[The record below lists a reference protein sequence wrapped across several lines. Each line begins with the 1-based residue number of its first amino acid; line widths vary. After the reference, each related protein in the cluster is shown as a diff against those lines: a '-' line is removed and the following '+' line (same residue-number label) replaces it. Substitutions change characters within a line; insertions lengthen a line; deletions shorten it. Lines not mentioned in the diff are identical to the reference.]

1 MGNFTLKK
9 SNLDIV
15 SSKLSNLGIDFKV
28 IPNCR
33 KNPFF
38 SFNSAGTGDNG
49 DLLVPSDNH
58 VVISTNDI
66 SGNQFNKILVELGL
80 VEPINNKMKRGVRK

>member
-1 MGNFTLKK
+1 MKNFFTLKK
-9 SNLDIV
+9 CNLDIV
-15 SSKLSNLGIDFKV
+15 SNKLNRLGIDFKV

-49 DLLVPSDNH
+49 DLLIPAEDY

-66 SGNQFNKILVELGL
+66 SGNQFHKILVELGL
-80 VEPINNKMKRGVRK
+80 SISNIKGDEK